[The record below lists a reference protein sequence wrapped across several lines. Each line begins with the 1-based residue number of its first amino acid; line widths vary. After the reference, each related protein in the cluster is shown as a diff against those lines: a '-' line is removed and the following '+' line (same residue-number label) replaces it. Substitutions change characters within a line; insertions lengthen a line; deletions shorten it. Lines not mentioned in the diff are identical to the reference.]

1 MEALGHISYWE
12 SIQLFEHFGHMQT
25 LIVFPKVK
33 IKTIDILAVY
43 NVDTGKVVDCGKM
56 DACFKGIR

>member
-33 IKTIDILAVY
+33 IKTIDILAVSQEDVY

-56 DACFKGIR
+56 DA

>member
-1 MEALGHISYWE
+1 
-12 SIQLFEHFGHMQT
+12 MQT

-33 IKTIDILAVY
+33 IKTIDILAVSQEDVY

-56 DACFKGIR
+56 DA